1 MNDTSTKVFIALG
14 AIAHIVFNTGYNKAK
29 YQQTISVAELNQKK
43 HEWDISWSEVK
54 TDKLR
59 EDEYK
64 NIGISLNEQ
73 GNIITIKRDSFE
85 CTFEIHSIFELLAKF
100 ARLAREEK
108 IMSNAEIKRMTTFAK
123 TFAAETKQEEVKQ
136 EIKQEVKKPVIIAVN
151 VPKVEQPKQTNNNPY
166 NSDYVAMLAAQLS
179 KLMNNYSVPF

>member
-1 MNDTSTKVFIALG
+1 MNDTSTKVFMSLG
-14 AIAHIVFNTGYNKAK
+14 AVAHIVFNTGYNKAK
-29 YQQTISVAELNQKK
+29 YRPTISVTELNQKK

-59 EDEYK
+59 EDVYK

-108 IMSNAEIKRMTTFAK
+108 SISNA
-123 TFAAETKQEEVKQ
+123 V
-136 EIKQEVKKPVIIAVN
+136 IKQYTTLTYIGSAATTISKPESKVEQAKPVIVTI
-151 VPKVEQPKQTNNNPY
+151 KVEQPKPQVASNPY
-166 NSDYVAMLAAQLS
+166 GGDYAAMLAAQINQLI
-179 KLMNNYSVPF
+179 NVPF

>member
-43 HEWDISWSEVK
+43 HEWDISWSDVK

-108 IMSNAEIKRMTTFAK
+108 SISNA
-123 TFAAETKQEEVKQ
+123 V
-136 EIKQEVKKPVIIAVN
+136 IKQYTTLTYIGSAATTISKPEPKVEQAKPVIVTI
-151 VPKVEQPKQTNNNPY
+151 KVEQPKPQVTSNPY
-166 NSDYVAMLAAQLS
+166 GGDYAQLLAAQLNNI
-179 KLMNNYSVPF
+179 MNNYSSVPF

>member
-14 AIAHIVFNTGYNKAK
+14 AIAHIVFNTGYNKAE
-29 YQQTISVAELNQKK
+29 YQQTISVYELNQKK
-43 HEWDISWSEVK
+43 HECDISWDNVK

-59 EDEYK
+59 EDAYK

-73 GNIITIKRDSFE
+73 GDIITIKRDSFE

-108 IMSNAEIKRMTTFAK
+108 SISNA
-123 TFAAETKQEEVKQ
+123 V
-136 EIKQEVKKPVIIAVN
+136 IKQYTTLTYIGSAATTISKPESNVEQEKPVV
-151 VPKVEQPKQTNNNPY
+151 VTVKVEQEKPNQANNNPY
-166 NSDYVAMLAAQLS
+166 NSDYAAMLAAQLS
-179 KLMNNYSVPF
+179 KMMMNYSSVPF

>member
-43 HEWDISWSEVK
+43 HECDISWDNVK

-59 EDEYK
+59 EDAYK

-73 GNIITIKRDSFE
+73 GDIITIKRDSFE
-85 CTFEIHSIFELLAKF
+85 CSFEIHSIFELVAKF

-108 IMSNAEIKRMTTFAK
+108 SISNAVIKQYTTLNYIGSSATTISK
-123 TFAAETKQEEVKQ
+123 PESNVEQEKPVVVTIKVKQ
-136 EIKQEVKKPVIIAVN
+136 EK
-151 VPKVEQPKQTNNNPY
+151 PKQANNNPY
-166 NSDYVAMLAAQLS
+166 NSDYAALLAAQLN
-179 KLMNNYSVPF
+179 KMMMNYSSVPF

>member
-43 HEWDISWSEVK
+43 HECDISWDNVK

-59 EDEYK
+59 EDAYK

-73 GNIITIKRDSFE
+73 GDIITIKRDSFE
-85 CTFEIHSIFELLAKF
+85 CSFEIHSIFELLAKF

-108 IMSNAEIKRMTTFAK
+108 SISNA
-123 TFAAETKQEEVKQ
+123 V
-136 EIKQEVKKPVIIAVN
+136 IKQYTTLNYIGSAATTISEPESNVEQEKPVVVTI
-151 VPKVEQPKQTNNNPY
+151 KVEQEKPKQENNNPY
-166 NSDYVAMLAAQLS
+166 NSDYAAMLAAQLN
-179 KLMNNYSVPF
+179 KMMMNYSSVPF

>member
-43 HEWDISWSEVK
+43 HEWDISWSDVK

-108 IMSNAEIKRMTTFAK
+108 SISNA
-123 TFAAETKQEEVKQ
+123 V
-136 EIKQEVKKPVIIAVN
+136 IKQYTTLTYIGSAATTISKPE
-151 VPKVEQPKQTNNNPY
+151 PKVEQAKPVIVTIKVEQEKPKQANNNPY
-166 NSDYVAMLAAQLS
+166 NSNYVAMLAAQLS

>member
-14 AIAHIVFNTGYNKAK
+14 AIAHVIFNTGYNKAK

-73 GNIITIKRDSFE
+73 GNIITIKRDKFKCSFE
-85 CTFEIHSIFELLAKF
+85 THSIFELLAKF

-108 IMSNAEIKRMTTFAK
+108 SLSNAVIKSYTTFTYIGSTAIK
-123 TFAAETKQEEVKQ
+123 TSKPEPKEEQ
-136 EIKQEVKKPVIIAVN
+136 IKPVTVTI
-151 VPKVEQPKQTNNNPY
+151 KVEQPKPQVTSNPY
-166 NSDYVAMLAAQLS
+166 GGDYATLLAVQLN
-179 KLMNNYSVPF
+179 KVIYNSVPF

>member
-43 HEWDISWSEVK
+43 HEWDISWSDVK

-108 IMSNAEIKRMTTFAK
+108 SISNAVIKQYTTFIGS
-123 TFAAETKQEEVKQ
+123 AATTISKPEPKVEKV
-136 EIKQEVKKPVIIAVN
+136 KPVVLTI
-151 VPKVEQPKQTNNNPY
+151 KVEQEQPKQTNNNPY

-179 KLMNNYSVPF
+179 KLMSNYSVPF

>member
-1 MNDTSTKVFIALG
+1 MKDTSTKVFIALG

-43 HEWDISWSEVK
+43 HECDISWDNVK

-59 EDEYK
+59 EDAYK

-73 GNIITIKRDSFE
+73 GDIITIKRDSFE
-85 CTFEIHSIFELLAKF
+85 CSFEIHSIFELVAKF

-108 IMSNAEIKRMTTFAK
+108 SISNAVIKQYTTLTYIGSSATTISK
-123 TFAAETKQEEVKQ
+123 PESNVEQEKPVVVTIKVKQ
-136 EIKQEVKKPVIIAVN
+136 EK
-151 VPKVEQPKQTNNNPY
+151 PKQANNNPY
-166 NSDYVAMLAAQLS
+166 NSDYAALLAAQLN
-179 KLMNNYSVPF
+179 KMMMNYSSVPF